1 MNSKVLLGFN
11 IVLALA
17 VVVLFFLY
25 SKVKP
30 SSTDATNSV
39 ATENAK
45 GDDVSNS
52 KDPKFKIAY
61 FELDTLQNNYTY
73 AIKMRKSLSAKQ
85 NQIESQLK
93 DLKSS
98 IMAKG
103 QAYYKKGPTMTQ
115 QEQVDASNEMNKLQQ
130 DYGMKEQQLG
140 QQFQEETRRKLV
152 EMRTRI
158 QNFLKGYAKSHGYA
172 FVLATSED
180 DNIFYYKDS
189 LRNVTNDIVNGLN
202 KLETS
207 DNSKN

>member
-1 MNSKVLLGFN
+1 MNNKVLIGFN
-11 IVLALA
+11 VVLALA
-17 VVVLFFLY
+17 VVFLFFLY

-30 SSTDATNSV
+30 GAAADTSI

-45 GDDVSNS
+45 DGADVSDS

-93 DLKSS
+93 DMKSS

-158 QNFLKGYAKSHGYA
+158 QNFLKGYAKARGYA

-189 LRNVTNDIVNGLN
+189 LRNVTTDIVNGLN
-202 KLETS
+202 KLEAT
-207 DNSKN
+207 DKN